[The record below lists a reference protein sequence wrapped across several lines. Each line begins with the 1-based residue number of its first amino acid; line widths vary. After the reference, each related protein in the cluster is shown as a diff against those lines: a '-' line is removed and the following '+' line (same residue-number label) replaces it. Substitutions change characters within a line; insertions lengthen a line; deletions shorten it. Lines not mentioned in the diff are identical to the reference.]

1 MTEWNIWQ
9 VKKVIYTA
17 KSETYDEWIKL
28 DSTFCMITLKVQKQE
43 EVIYTAK
50 SQDWGLG
57 R

>member
-17 KSETYDEWIKL
+17 KSETHDEWIKL